1 MSILILS
8 SEINTNTDLVKG
20 NWFRSIPVKQ
30 TFCECTVRFW
40 SQFLHHRSPSVESV
54 PKNNLTCVNSYR
66 WFFPP
71 SLILFR
77 QRQSGHSLSFFY
89 VLQHPFFSAS
99 VYLVYVYYVIT
110 TKIVVLLVTY
120 RSTPRNS
127 GDRPMR
133 SKCKQQTYLSMRE
146 R

>member
-8 SEINTNTDLVKG
+8 SEINTNTVLVKG

-40 SQFLHHRSPSVESV
+40 SQFLHHLSPSVESV
-54 PKNNLTCVNSYR
+54 PKNNLT
-66 WFFPP
+66 WFV
-71 SLILFR
+71 SLILSTVSSF
-77 QRQSGHSLSFFY
+77 QTKTKLSFFFY